1 MSYQSELEQRILSE
15 LEEAGDDAFETLL
28 NSTAD
33 RSGTSDQMDQFVEG
47 LRNLLRGGL
56 VRIAVAANSDG
67 PLVEL
72 SSTAALDH
80 LDTVKPAFKL
90 DESKGRWKDIR
101 RTGPPYPRPSPIVV
115 STDSGY
121 NAAQDIVSR
130 RGYEWWRVK
139 PPIVQPE

>member
-90 DESKGRWKDIR
+90 DK
-101 RTGPPYPRPSPIVV
+101 
-115 STDSGY
+115 
-121 NAAQDIVSR
+121 
-130 RGYEWWRVK
+130 
-139 PPIVQPE
+139 